1 MFKQKIDLLKVIMN
15 TNFLLFLYLFYNLK
29 MNVEKEK
36 KVEHATINQL
46 RSLIQSPEGFCYKF
60 GVES

>member
-1 MFKQKIDLLKVIMN
+1 
-15 TNFLLFLYLFYNLK
+15 

-36 KVEHATINQL
+36 IVEHATINQL